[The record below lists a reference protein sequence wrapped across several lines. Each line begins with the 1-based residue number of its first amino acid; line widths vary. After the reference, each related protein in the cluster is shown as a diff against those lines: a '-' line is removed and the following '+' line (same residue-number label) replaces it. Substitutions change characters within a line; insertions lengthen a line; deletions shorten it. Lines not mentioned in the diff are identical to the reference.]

1 MKRYLFFILSVSSVL
16 FSCKK
21 DKELLYNSQDNIYFN
36 YSAKDTLNYSFAFN
50 PAQAQDTLW
59 IPVIISGTRTNYARS
74 FQVSVLA
81 DSTTAVPT
89 LDYVPLQSSY
99 TLPADSGQVHIPVI
113 IKNIDTTLNSKSVL
127 LTIRIS
133 GGKDF
138 GSSLY
143 EGIRTK
149 EIVFSNQLEEP
160 VWWPDWAGELGNY
173 SRVKHQLFLI
183 SSGTTDLVVVSGN
196 PTAYLDIPRALYY
209 ISNFKAF
216 LADPFGWVSQNPA
229 KGYVLTSTNDGT
241 GDYYFYNTSAP
252 TKKILLQYFAQAN
265 TYVFIDEN
273 GQQVVTN

>member
-59 IPVIISGTRTNYARS
+59 IPVIISGTRTNYARL

-113 IKNIDTTLNSKSVL
+113 IKNIDTALNSKSVL